1 MAKLSRPPETP
12 GIAHDLQDRD
22 RLEGKFGEVG
32 EGVQELTIEGQVYNL
47 REMMMKL
54 NISYEDAT
62 PIDAMYL
69 PQEDLYAVRYYDGEV
84 REIVAYVFDKNFV
97 YKYEDQ
103 ANIIAWLGEEEYFK
117 MNFGIW
123 CPWSA

>member
-1 MAKLSRPPETP
+1 MDKLSRPPETP
-12 GIAHDLQDRD
+12 GIAHDLKDRD
-22 RLEGKFGEVG
+22 RLEGKFGEIG
-32 EGVQELTIEGQVYNL
+32 EGAQELTIEGVVYNL
-47 REMMMKL
+47 RAIMTKL
-54 NISYEDAT
+54 NISFDDTT
-62 PIDAMYL
+62 PIDAVYL
-69 PQEDLYAVRYYDGEV
+69 PAEDLYALRYYDGEV

>member
-1 MAKLSRPPETP
+1 MGKLSRPPETP
-12 GIAHDLQDRD
+12 GITIDLKHRD
-22 RLEGKFGEVG
+22 RLEAKFGEVG
-32 EGVQELTIEGQVYNL
+32 EGAQELTIEGTVYTL
-47 REMMMKL
+47 RQILSKL
-54 NISYEDAT
+54 DISFDDIT

-69 PQEDLYAVRYYDGEV
+69 PEEDLYAVRYYDGEV
-84 REIVAYVFDKNFV
+84 REIVAYVFDKHFV

-103 ANIIAWLGEEEYFK
+103 ASIIAWLGEEEYFK